1 MQFSCFI
8 HLPSWADEGAAFE
21 RAAQNRNIDSAVASA
36 AGASGIHLRNTAAKN
51 CYLIAIHDRRGSI
64 LAILGAIRAIGS
76 YPIAILPDSGS
87 YPWIASYLSSYL
99 SSYPG

>member
-1 MQFSCFI
+1 MQCCIFHSQNNDAVLRSVHRTKKWFC
-8 HLPSWADEGAAFE
+8 GALTTK
-21 RAAQNRNIDSAVASA
+21 
-36 AGASGIHLRNTAAKN
+36 HTTAKN
-51 CYLIAIHDRRGSI
+51 RYLIAIQDSGGSI

-76 YPIAILPDSGS
+76 YPIAIRPDSGS